1 MTDAVAPGTATI
13 RGDLARPRSV
23 RFTDED
29 LELLGRLTRRL
40 GRSQRDVLSMALIHL
55 WVSLQRDE
63 RVHIVLDEDG
73 AEHEPQ

>member
-1 MTDAVAPGTATI
+1 MSSEVESAPATI
-13 RGDLARPRSV
+13 TSDLARPRSV

-40 GRSQRDVLSMALIHL
+40 GRSQRDVLSMSLTHL

-63 RVHIVLDEDG
+63 RVHLVLDEETAG
-73 AEHEPQ
+73 ADRE